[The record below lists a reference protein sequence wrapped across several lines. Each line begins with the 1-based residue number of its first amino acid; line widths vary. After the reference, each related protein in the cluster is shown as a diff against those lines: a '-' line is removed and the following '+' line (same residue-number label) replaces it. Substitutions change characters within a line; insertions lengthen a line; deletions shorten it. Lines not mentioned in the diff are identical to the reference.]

1 MITWKRVPDAQR
13 YHLNKSVF
21 WMYKNQYWFYC
32 LEYII
37 MITGHNRAYS
47 ISYNYWEDM
56 EIRIALKNTQIK
68 DIKHKNLCILLLFYS
83 PEGQKAPLLILGLCL
98 KSAPLQGWH
107 FVSLHLILWHLV
119 FLWRK
124 ELQLQENEKI
134 AILFCHFVCLFWVK
148 LDQGVLH
155 LSCVAQWE
163 ALVCWKWWMHL
174 SRRSKRLPVTLC
186 FMSFLKI

>member
-1 MITWKRVPDAQR
+1 
-13 YHLNKSVF
+13 
-21 WMYKNQYWFYC
+21 MYKNQYWFYG

-56 EIRIALKNTQIK
+56 EIRIALKYPNKSHQTYKSVYFAI
-68 DIKHKNLCILLLFYS
+68 ILLYRRPKS
-83 PEGQKAPLLILGLCL
+83 PLLILGLCL

-134 AILFCHFVCLFWVK
+134 AILFCHFVWLFWVK